1 MKQHNYRIKEARE
14 RGGLTQAELAEK
26 LGVSQSTF
34 CGYENGSHDPRS
46 KKLSII
52 AQECNTRLDYILRL
66 SEDPEPFKEIKNS
79 PNPEGSGEQI
89 SMDESN
95 RLFDALVSAGL
106 IRDNIGF
113 SDDDRAFLNHIFGLL
128 DIWCRSKGQ

>member
-1 MKQHNYRIKEARE
+1 MSI
-14 RGGLTQAELAEK
+14 LSEK
-26 LGVSQSTF
+26 LREKRRTSGLKVQEVLDRLKDYGVNISDKTL
-34 CGYENGSHDPRS
+34 YHWENGKRNPNADEFFALCEIYEVESLNEFRGTEKS
-46 KKLSII
+46 
-52 AQECNTRLDYILRL
+52 
-66 SEDPEPFKEIKNS
+66 PE
-79 PNPEGSGEQI
+79 PEGSGEKI

>member
-1 MKQHNYRIKEARE
+1 MSI
-14 RGGLTQAELAEK
+14 LSEK
-26 LGVSQSTF
+26 LREKRRTSGLKVQEVLDRLKDYGVNISDKTL
-34 CGYENGSHDPRS
+34 YHWENGKRNPNADEFFALCEIYEVESLNEFRGTEKS
-46 KKLSII
+46 
-52 AQECNTRLDYILRL
+52 
-66 SEDPEPFKEIKNS
+66 PE
-79 PNPEGSGEQI
+79 PEGSGEQI

>member
-1 MKQHNYRIKEARE
+1 MLIT
-14 RGGLTQAELAEK
+14 L
-26 LGVSQSTF
+26 
-34 CGYENGSHDPRS
+34 S
-46 KKLSII
+46 KKFGV
-52 AQECNTRLDYILRL
+52 TTDYLLGMDEIDEENKK
-66 SEDPEPFKEIKNS
+66 SPE
-79 PNPEGSGEQI
+79 PEGSGEKI

-113 SDDDRAFLNHIFGLL
+113 SDDDRAFLNHIFGIL

>member
-1 MKQHNYRIKEARE
+1 MKKYNFRIKEARE
-14 RGGLTQAELAEK
+14 RKGLTQAELAAK
-26 LGVSQSTF
+26 LGVAQNTF
-34 CGYENGSHDPRS
+34 CGYENGNHDPKS
-46 KKLSII
+46 NKLAII
-52 AQECNTRLDYILRL
+52 AKECDTTVDYLVGKT
-66 SEDPEPFKEIKNS
+66 EDPNS
-79 PNPEGSGEQI
+79 YDKIEKSPEPEGSGEQI

-106 IRDNIGF
+106 IHDNVSF